1 MVMDKGTE
9 EVVSGVGRY
18 FFNYKSYAIIRDPI
32 QPKNFLLV
40 MYLPIRDLTFD
51 RPAQKQLIPIHPNCN
66 IVDYDTKVADE
77 IIKSVKEEYGEK
89 GTFHLKSQG
98 IKIYC
103 SDVEVNES
111 AERVTVTIKDADTQG
126 IIDGA
131 NLYTLLKDMRVED
144 VAKNSYIKVELI
156 IGHDMSLSD
165 DLTET
170 LDNKLTSRKDID
182 VSKKEL
188 SWVDEI
194 IDETDYK
201 DQLDAVYVLGLI
213 DLLRSNQ
220 YDAEVENQ
228 PIYPYWDKQR
238 VLEMYRD
245 NPKGYQQY
253 KTILK
258 DILYLYDYV
267 NFKTQEIWPS
277 KKGSI
282 GSLGIATSYKQKGYD
297 FPLLGKKMDYKLHDA
312 VSFIIMN
319 GFRSFVIFNPDGTA
333 RWSKD
338 FKKILSL
345 YEIIGA
351 EIINIIRDYSAQMG
365 HNPHLLGK
373 NKMLYSIVYKE
384 FMMGDMLNQF
394 L

>member
-1 MVMDKGTE
+1 MDKGTE

-111 AERVTVTIKDADTQG
+111 AERVTVTIKDTNTQG

-156 IGHDMSLSD
+156 IGHDMYLSD
-165 DLTET
+165 DLTAT
-170 LDNKLTSRKDID
+170 LDNKLTSRKNID

>member
-1 MVMDKGTE
+1 MDKGTE

-66 IVDYDTKVADE
+66 IVDCDTKVAGE

-165 DLTET
+165 DLTTT

-188 SWVDEI
+188 SWIDEI

>member
-1 MVMDKGTE
+1 MDKGTE

-111 AERVTVTIKDADTQG
+111 AERVTVTIKDTNTQG

-156 IGHDMSLSD
+156 IGHDMYLSD
-165 DLTET
+165 DLTAT

>member
-1 MVMDKGTE
+1 MDKGTE

-165 DLTET
+165 DLTAT

>member
-1 MVMDKGTE
+1 MDKGTE

-165 DLTET
+165 DLTTT
-170 LDNKLTSRKDID
+170 LDNKLTYRKNID

>member
-1 MVMDKGTE
+1 MDKGTE
-9 EVVSGVGRY
+9 DVVSGVGRY

-165 DLTET
+165 DLTAT
-170 LDNKLTSRKDID
+170 LDNKLTFRKDID

-258 DILYLYDYV
+258 DILYLYEYV

>member
-1 MVMDKGTE
+1 MDKGTE

-40 MYLPIRDLTFD
+40 MYIPIRDLTFD

-156 IGHDMSLSD
+156 IGNDMSLSD
-165 DLTET
+165 DLTAT

-188 SWVDEI
+188 SWIDEI